1 MLVLTRK
8 SGEAIRIGDD
18 VTVTIVQLGRGRV
31 RIGINA
37 PGAVSVHRGEIY
49 ERVQQAAAREESNLP
64 PARVPQRYGA

>member
-31 RIGINA
+31 RIGIDA
-37 PGAVSVHRGEIY
+37 PGAVAVHRGEIY
-49 ERVQQAAAREESNLP
+49 DRIQEATVCPAGELP
-64 PARVPQRYGA
+64 PARATRGCKA